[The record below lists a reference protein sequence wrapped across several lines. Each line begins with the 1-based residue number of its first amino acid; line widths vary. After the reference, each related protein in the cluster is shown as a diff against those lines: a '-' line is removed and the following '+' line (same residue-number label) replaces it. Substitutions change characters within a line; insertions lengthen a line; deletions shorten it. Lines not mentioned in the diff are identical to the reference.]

1 MKPKLLKIKGLNS
14 FLDEQKI
21 EFSKLTE
28 KGLFGIFGPTGS
40 GKSSILDAITLALYG
55 EISRASKNDQGFINT
70 NTNFT
75 TVSIEFEI
83 GEGDK
88 RKTYI
93 AERNITRDKHGSY
106 KTKAARLLSL
116 DGEISNVIAE
126 KGTEVKK
133 QVEDILGLS
142 LDDFT
147 RSVVL
152 PQGKFSEFLKLTGLE
167 RRNMLERIF
176 NLEKYGRELIDK
188 VRRERNKNLTEETKL
203 EGELKNFEGISE
215 DAYEA
220 LAQEINILTLK
231 EEELKN
237 QKAEGEEKFN
247 KYKELWNLQREVTK
261 YKLALDALESKR
273 EEYEINKIALDKGE
287 KANKIKDNIDN
298 LNSTEEKLK
307 INSDTLEKTAKD
319 ISSLEDSVK
328 ISKEDFVIKEEERN
342 NKIPVIIKKQEEL
355 KVIIDIIKQ
364 MDKLKEDRKVP
375 AKKWNDLRDLISL
388 KEKTYAE
395 IKFSLDQCK
404 ESLEKNE
411 IVLNENKVD
420 AEFRSRLQMAI
431 DVEKE
436 YEILVKEIK
445 ELNLDLEKRDKLIE
459 DKHQELLHK
468 EKDFEKKSKAL
479 NQENSKLDALRC
491 PGDISIVNDMQ
502 KKIIEEK
509 NKFSNLQEKVK
520 EKKSLINELEENS
533 LQKEIKLQGEKALL
547 DKISILKEKYEST
560 KVEINKIL
568 ENNRASVLA
577 KELQEGNPC
586 PVCGSTHHV
595 NLATEMDNAL
605 LQDKEEEFKNL
616 EIEIEKHKNELNDE
630 KINIAKTL
638 TKEENLMQRLMG
650 YKDIDENIDINA
662 LIEELGIKEEELNN
676 LSKNIKL
683 YEEDKNKLNLE
694 ILSLTTTLGQLG
706 IVASSLKSLV
716 ETEKKNR
723 FEREEVKLKKQQQLL
738 LVEKEYINLKEEL
751 QLKDLKEEMKKI
763 QLREKIAQEVEKKNK
778 ELREEKEEK
787 DKILENL
794 NKEINDCKIKRQEV
808 ETQGKAI
815 KDQIEE
821 KEKELKERY
830 QGENP
835 IADLEALN
843 TKVIAISKAYED
855 AKIKYEKINNDLI
868 EAAKYK
874 EALLREKLTLENLRH
889 EQMYK
894 LNISLEE
901 NGFINKQ
908 EAVTFIMDI
917 DVLQK
922 MKTWIRT
929 FEDELSITKSNIKS
943 VQEKLKGEEI
953 SEEQY
958 REVEKM
964 LLEIITSLEENHDNL
979 IKKSHSYKEMNVALE
994 KCKELFEKKK
1004 KVSKKLELINQID
1017 KAIQGNKFVEYVA
1030 KHQLK
1035 YIAKEASKQ
1044 LRGISRDRYAIEI
1057 DEEGNFII
1065 VDDFNGGE
1073 RRSTTTLSGGETF
1086 LASLA
1091 LALALSSQIQLKGS
1105 APLEFFFLD
1114 EGFGTL
1120 DSELLDVVMSS
1131 LERLHH
1137 GKLSVGIISH
1147 VEELKQRIPI
1157 KLIVTPAKP
1166 GEGGSKVQIEY

>member
-116 DGEISNVIAE
+116 DGETSNVIAE

-231 EEELKN
+231 EEELKT

-247 KYKELWNLQREVTK
+247 KYKELWNLQQEVTK
-261 YKLALDALESKR
+261 YKLALDELESKR
-273 EEYEINKIALDKGE
+273 EEYEKNKIALDKGE

-411 IVLNENKVD
+411 VVLNENKVD
-420 AEFRSRLQMAI
+420 TEFRSRLQMAI
-431 DVEKE
+431 DIEKE

-445 ELNLDLEKRDKLIE
+445 ELNLDLEKRNKLIE
-459 DKHQELLHK
+459 NKQQELLHK
-468 EKDFEKKSKAL
+468 EKEVEEKSKAL
-479 NQENSKLDALRC
+479 NQENAKLEALRC

-520 EKKSLINELEENS
+520 EKKSLLKELEENL
-533 LQKEIKLQGEKALL
+533 LQKEIKLQEEKALL
-547 DKISILKEKYEST
+547 DKISTLKEKYEST
-560 KVEINKIL
+560 KIEISKIL

-595 NLATEMDNAL
+595 HLATEMDNAL
-605 LQDKEEEFKNL
+605 LQEKEEEFKNL
-616 EIEIEKHKNELNDE
+616 EIEIEKYKNELNDE
-630 KINIAKTL
+630 KINIAKIL
-638 TKEENLMQRLMG
+638 TKEENLMERLMD

-662 LIEELGIKEEELNN
+662 LIEELVIKEEELIN

-683 YEEDKNKLNLE
+683 YEEDRNKFNLE

-706 IVASSLKSLV
+706 IEASSLKSLV

-738 LVEKEYINLKEEL
+738 VVEKEYISLKEEL
-751 QLKDLKEEMKKI
+751 QIKDFKEEMKKI
-763 QLREKIAQEVEKKNK
+763 QLSEKIAQEVEKKNK
-778 ELREEKEEK
+778 ELRKEKEEK

-794 NKEINDCKIKRQEV
+794 NKEINECKIKRQEV

-821 KEKELKERY
+821 KEKEIKERY

-843 TKVIAISKAYED
+843 TKVIDINKAYED
-855 AKIKYEKINNDLI
+855 AKIKYEKLNNDLI

-917 DVLQK
+917 NVLQEI
-922 MKTWIRT
+922 KTWIRT

-943 VQEKLKGEEI
+943 VQDKLKGEEI

-958 REVEKM
+958 REVERM

-979 IKKSHSYKEMNVALE
+979 IQKSHSYKEMNNALE

-1030 KHQLK
+1030 KHQLR

-1166 GEGGSKVQIEY
+1166 GEGGSKVKIEY